1 MDGYKKISILLFL
14 VVLIL
19 GIKLLI
25 TTNELKELKESK
37 NISIETNNDKSN
49 SLDKNENSTSSEEV
63 ETIIKDSTKNI
74 DGLSD
79 KDNKLVRE
87 TVIKF
92 LKGYAHY
99 LDKDNLSFD
108 NRMKSRVYNIK
119 DIMMPE
125 IYENTRLSVETE
137 CMNLG
142 ENYIYRYLKGINIYD
157 AKKNKEKVYIN
168 VGTKSIFFDFA
179 MDEEV
184 TNKENGESE
193 IDYKFTLIKDN
204 GIWKIENFYE
214 SYK

>member
-184 TNKENGESE
+184 TNKENGEYE

>member
-142 ENYIYRYLKGINIYD
+142 ENYIY
-157 AKKNKEKVYIN
+157 
-168 VGTKSIFFDFA
+168 
-179 MDEEV
+179 
-184 TNKENGESE
+184 
-193 IDYKFTLIKDN
+193 IDI
-204 GIWKIENFYE
+204 
-214 SYK
+214 